1 LRSGGNGEEWDRM
14 KQAPRGGEKVVLVVS
29 LATLAL
35 AANHFLFHWVAF
47 TGALLHRWFF
57 GV

>member
-1 LRSGGNGEEWDRM
+1 M
-14 KQAPRGGEKVVLVVS
+14 KQAPRGGENVLLVVS